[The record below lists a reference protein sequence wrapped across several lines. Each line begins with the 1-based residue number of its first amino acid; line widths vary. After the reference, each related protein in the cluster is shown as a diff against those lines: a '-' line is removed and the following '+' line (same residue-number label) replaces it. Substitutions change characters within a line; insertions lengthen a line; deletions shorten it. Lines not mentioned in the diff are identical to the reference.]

1 MNNDTNQFYNQNDYN
16 NELSSL
22 NYNDGKKNNSGTK
35 IFIMSIV
42 FLLLVIAGG
51 VIFMAMKDKKGW
63 FASSDADSQVYLK
76 NVNLS
81 IGDGV
86 ITYIPLDDRPVN
98 VERVQYLA
106 DMAGYKLAMPN
117 KAYYSTVPNF
127 DKEKTKAGNPKKLA
141 EFLLRQ
147 EADGCDYYIISL
159 DQLFSGG
166 LMSSRAFLD
175 EDFDDGAVED
185 AFKALEYIM
194 SKKENKVYLFDTLL
208 RLASSSNY
216 YGFSLEEDY
225 GYTRLF
231 FSAPRKI
238 LNDNELTYE
247 NVYNSYK
254 ELDTNSSRYG
264 DYSLREDDNYRYIRN
279 GNHKEY
285 KISKTTFERCL
296 KIRER
301 KLRIFERYIKFFDK
315 KKADTYL
322 LIGTDDTVV
331 DKDNVQVN
339 EIAYVNKMAGQY
351 IKNFRVMSS
360 VDESGML
367 LLSRLA
373 VDASDVDLKINIEYF
388 TDKSKVGSDYHNE
401 SIEED
406 LGNLMEIANVSE
418 GDANNS
424 LFDVLVWAYDPTI
437 NNKTTKEELLK
448 DNKQKYYD
456 MVNKYIDN
464 IDNNRLTVIIDDCEG
479 VPSELKTLN
488 LDLLNNAP
496 VGYLIGY
503 SSWNTMGNASGIAL
517 AQGIVRSLYLA
528 SNEQNNE
535 SDFAFL
541 KSMVFGFV
549 KDLGY
554 KRYVS
559 YNRVCNLTES
569 DPSLTNLI
577 NCMGNNEISHLGDII
592 NNFKMSN
599 YISDIDESG
608 KFVEKGIADVYV
620 KNFTFPWYRRFEVNF
635 DIRVDIKKS
644 VNEVYKNK
652 ISLDSNGNQITNKAD
667 DEKKQVIIE
676 NNRKN
681 TIDSK
686 KDSSTDVVIEKK
698 EDTNKDNSEGNKDSN
713 NDKNN
718 GNNKKPEKQYTKSV
732 THYAYI
738 DLDNGYFNLNGTITR
753 AEFAKW
759 ICRANN
765 IMPVTKFEQ
774 SFTDVTR
781 STSNWQY
788 IIAAKKAGYLE
799 GDDNK
804 KYRPSDILTRA
815 EAITALLRIAEAK
828 GIVYTETCNTYMS
841 DVSSNDWYYGA
852 MHDGAYYCI
861 LIGDDNGLFKPKANV
876 TKAELSA
883 MIYRTLQRAHDGY
896 TCDLPSSNPFSNIK
910 SNHWAYTYLLDAYK
924 THTCK
929 K

>member
-264 DYSLREDDNYRYIRN
+264 DYSLREDENYRYIKN
-279 GNHKEY
+279 GNHREY

-301 KLRIFERYIKFFDK
+301 KLQIFERYIKFFDK

-373 VDASDVDLKINIEYF
+373 IDASDVDLKINIEYF

-503 SSWNTMGNASGIAL
+503 SSWNTMSNASGIAL

-559 YNRVCNLTES
+559 YNSVCGLTENN
-569 DPSLTNLI
+569 PSLNNLV
-577 NCMGNNEISHLGDII
+577 NCMNNNSVSHVGDII
-592 NNFKMSN
+592 NNLKNSN
-599 YISDIDESG
+599 YVSDIGKDG
-608 KFVEKGIADVYV
+608 KFIEKGIADIYV
-620 KNFTFPWYRRFEVNF
+620 NNYHFPWYRRFEINF
-635 DIRVDIKKS
+635 DIRVDIKDS
-644 VNEVYKNK
+644 INEVYKNK
-652 ISLDSNGNQITNKAD
+652 LSLESNDNNN
-667 DEKKQVIIE
+667 EKKQEIID
-676 NNRKN
+676 NNKKDSSN
-681 TIDSK
+681 SK
-686 KDSSTDVVIEKK
+686 KDSSTDVTIDKERTIEDKKSEKKDDKK
-698 EDTNKDNSEGNKDSN
+698 EDSN
-713 NDKNN
+713 NNN
-718 GNNKKPEKQYTKSV
+718 NDNEEKYTKSI

-738 DLDNGYFNLNGTITR
+738 DLNNGSFALDETITR

-765 IMPVTKFEQ
+765 ISPVTKYEKVFA
-774 SFTDVTR
+774 DVNK
-781 STSNWQY
+781 STTYWQY
-788 IIAAKKAGYLE
+788 IIAANKAGYLVGAE
-799 GDDNK
+799 NSN
-804 KYRPSDILTRA
+804 YRPDSLLTRA
-815 EAITALLRIAEAK
+815 EAITALLRISEQK
-828 GIVYTETCNTYMS
+828 GIVYTRTCSTYMA
-841 DVSSNDWYYGA
+841 DVSSNAWYYDA
-852 MHDGAYYCI
+852 MRTGAYYCI
-861 LIGDDNGLFKPKANV
+861 LEGNEKKQFKPIANV

-883 MIYRTLQRAHDGY
+883 MIYRTLQRSHDGY